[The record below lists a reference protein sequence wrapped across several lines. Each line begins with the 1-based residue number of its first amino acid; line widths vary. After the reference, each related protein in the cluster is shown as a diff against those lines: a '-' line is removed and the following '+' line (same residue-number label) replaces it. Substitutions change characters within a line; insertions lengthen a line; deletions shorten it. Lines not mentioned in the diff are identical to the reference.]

1 MNRIHSTLA
10 TVLAL
15 GASPAMAHPGHQ
27 AAADSVHGFLYHLS
41 MPVQMAIVFAGAA
54 VALALCVKALKR
66 SAAKTAPRSTN
77 SVS

>member
-1 MNRIHSTLA
+1 MKRVHSTIA
-10 TVLAL
+10 AVFAL
-15 GASPAMAHPGHQ
+15 GANQALAHPGHQ

-54 VALALCVKALKR
+54 IALVLCAKALKR
-66 SAAKTAPRSTN
+66 SATKAAQRSAN